1 MRNMGLETVLIVDDD
16 PMILSFI
23 EEGIAQY
30 GYKPILAKNA
40 EESLALAKEEKID
53 LLLTDIMMPGINGV
67 DLARQF
73 AVFNPEIKILFMSG
87 FVCPSIAH
95 QGIPK
100 SEYAFVQKPFALN
113 ALVKKIRKVLSG
125 PNGLKELEG
134 SLPD

>member
-23 EEGIAQY
+23 KEEIAQY
-30 GYKPILAKNA
+30 GYKPILANNA
-40 EESLALAKEEKID
+40 EEALALAEEERID

-67 DLARQF
+67 DLAKQF

-95 QGIPK
+95 QGIPE
-100 SEYAFVQKPFALN
+100 SEYAFVQKPFAPN
-113 ALVKKIRKVLSG
+113 VLVKKIRKVLSG